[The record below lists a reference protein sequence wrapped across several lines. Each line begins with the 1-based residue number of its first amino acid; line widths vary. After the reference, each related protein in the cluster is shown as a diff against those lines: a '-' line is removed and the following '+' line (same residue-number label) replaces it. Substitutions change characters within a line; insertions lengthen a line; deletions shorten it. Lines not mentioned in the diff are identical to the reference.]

1 MGGGSLSPGDRSSIG
16 LDSSVHTLSRSIGG
30 VGGTGGE
37 GSTAL
42 TAVLERELTA
52 QKEKYGRI
60 TLQVRYF
67 FDSYFL
73 RQFSD
78 VLLLQLQLDL

>member
-1 MGGGSLSPGDRSSIG
+1 MGGGSLSPGDRSSVG

-30 VGGTGGE
+30 GGGGGGE

-42 TAVLERELTA
+42 TAVLERELDSHKRELTA

-60 TLQVRYF
+60 TLQVRA
-67 FDSYFL
+67 SHII
-73 RQFSD
+73 
-78 VLLLQLQLDL
+78 

>member
-1 MGGGSLSPGDRSSIG
+1 MHTVTQQMGGGSLSPGDRSSVG

-30 VGGTGGE
+30 GGGE

-42 TAVLERELTA
+42 TAVLERELDSHKRELTA

-60 TLQVRYF
+60 TLQVRASHMF
-67 FDSYFL
+67 
-73 RQFSD
+73 
-78 VLLLQLQLDL
+78 